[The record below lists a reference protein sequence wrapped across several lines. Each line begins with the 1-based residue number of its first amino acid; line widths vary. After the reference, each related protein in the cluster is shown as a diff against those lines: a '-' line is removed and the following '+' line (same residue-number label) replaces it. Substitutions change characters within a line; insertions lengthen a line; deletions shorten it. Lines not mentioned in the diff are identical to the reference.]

1 MVAVE
6 EKNASKNRTERN
18 TSGHGRSQKGG
29 IACVL
34 GVLDAHVRACVVC
47 RDFLPGPVTSLA
59 PLSRPT
65 RGAASSS
72 NAAVLRIHHFRH
84 SDTTLLT
91 TMAICTLADLQARSQ
106 RSSSIPRHYHRIAEA
121 ERRDERF
128 SVADAAQLKLKLQ
141 ALDKVMSGM
150 MLPEHSHELDMNK
163 ITEATRSQS
172 SRGTVYVAG
181 SEEFYLVVKPVSR
194 PDLIPDVYAEA
205 CKTMLRGTPYVNRYD
220 VSDFTKGVDPI
231 FSEIRCLLPEI
242 DRVCETDLGG
252 AVARLE
258 ARGKLRF
265 PTGALQVF
273 ANMCNSQG
281 IPLSP
286 PSC

>member
-1 MVAVE
+1 MRRRIGPKEIRQGMAEVNKAGSHVF
-6 EKNASKNRTERN
+6 SVSCMRMCVP
-18 TSGHGRSQKGG
+18 
-29 IACVL
+29 ACL
-34 GVLDAHVRACVVC
+34 
-47 RDFLPGPVTSLA
+47 
-59 PLSRPT
+59 
-65 RGAASSS
+65 RGAATFSRDPLHHSRPCR
-72 NAAVLRIHHFRH
+72 ARRAGQLRAPTPAVLRIHHFRH
-84 SDTTLLT
+84 SDTTLLN

-128 SVADAAQLKLKLQ
+128 SVADAAQLKLRLQ
-141 ALDKVMSGM
+141 ALDKVMSAM
-150 MLPEHSHELDMNK
+150 QPEHSHALDMNK

-172 SRGTVYVAG
+172 SCGTVYVAG
-181 SEEFYLVVKPVSR
+181 SEEVYLVVKPVSR
-194 PDLIPDVYAEA
+194 ADLIPNVCAEA

-220 VSDFTKGVDPI
+220 VSDFTKGVDPT
-231 FSEIRCLLPEI
+231 FSEIKRLLPDI

-258 ARGKLRF
+258 ARGKLSF
-265 PTGALQVF
+265 PTWASQLF

-286 PSC
+286 PPC